1 MKKHWTWL
9 LVLVALSLVFVVP
22 ALTAPPAPGN
32 KGAGTEMSLQPQSGR
47 RLSAT
52 FQRRSARVMGTVLS
66 IEGNTLVVENEQG
79 TVKVLTD
86 VFTRF
91 VIPGVESPGIAAVEV
106 GNYIV
111 AQGQRKGE
119 SFHANSVLVRPQKP
133 SRLGGEVTAVGA
145 DSFTL
150 VTEEETVT
158 VLVDDQTRFRFPDVE
173 APGLGDVVIGE
184 KLLVIGQPTDEG
196 DVLATLVTRPR
207 PRVGEIIGEV
217 TTVGSA
223 SLTVERQGG
232 AAVTFTMNE
241 ETVFM
246 VPEIAEPTLADVH
259 EGDAVRVRAR
269 LEDETPVA
277 LRVIVVPPTAAALL
291 GKVLSVEGTT
301 VQVETRLEQTIAV
314 QTNSTTQFVIPGT
327 DNPTLA
333 DLQEGDTLRIG
344 GEWVDTGTFHAWV
357 IQVRLEERVRKGGGR
372 ILSLGDAE
380 FTLGS
385 PHGTVRVLVNDE
397 THYRFPGVDDPS
409 FDDLEVGQQVGV
421 AGLLQEDGALLA
433 RWVGRRRS

>member
-9 LVLVALSLVFVVP
+9 LILVALSLVFAVP
-22 ALTAPPAPGN
+22 ALAVPPAPGN
-32 KGAGTEMSLQPQSGR
+32 KGSGAEMGLQQRAGR
-47 RLSAT
+47 ALSAT
-52 FQRRSARVMGTVLS
+52 FQQRSARVMGTVLS
-66 IEGNTLVVENEQG
+66 IEGDTLVVENEQG
-79 TVKVLTD
+79 TVNVLTD
-86 VFTRF
+86 IFTRF

-111 AQGQRKGE
+111 AQGQRRGE
-119 SFHANSVLVRPQKP
+119 SFHANTVLVRPRKP
-133 SRLGGEVTAVGA
+133 RRLGGEVTAVGA

-158 VLVDDQTRFRFPDVE
+158 VLVDDQTRFRFPGVE
-173 APGLGDVVIGE
+173 EPGLGDVVVGE

-196 DVLATLVTRPR
+196 DVLATLVIRSR
-207 PRVGEIIGEV
+207 PRVGEITGEV

-223 SLTVERQGG
+223 SLTVERHGG
-232 AAVTFTMNE
+232 DAVTFTVNE
-241 ETVFM
+241 ETVFL

-259 EGDAVRVRAR
+259 EGDTVRVRAQ

-291 GKVLSVEGTT
+291 GKVVSVEGST

-314 QTNSTTQFVIPGT
+314 QTNSTTQFMIPGT

-357 IQVRLEERVRKGGGR
+357 IQVRVEERVRKGSGR
-372 ILSLGDAE
+372 ILSLGDDE

-397 THYRFPGVDDPS
+397 THYRFPDVDDPG

-421 AGLLQEDGALLA
+421 AGLLQEDGSLLA
-433 RWVGRRRS
+433 RWVGGRR